1 MRRKKVHQFKRQV
14 VLFRSSKAC
23 SWLAIFS
30 LIFSSALTL
39 THHHGG
45 DECGCGSHQHSASV
59 VAGLGSLPTGD
70 CDCTSCEEPSN
81 SQHEHE
87 HDEDSCSICRMVFE
101 HAVQTIAFDI
111 IESNEPSCDI
121 VAILFFALIQSTESG
136 YLTRGPPATFA

>member
-14 VLFRSSKAC
+14 VLFRSSRAC

-45 DECGCGSHQHSASV
+45 GQCGCGTHQHSASA
-59 VAGLGSLPTGD
+59 VAGLESLPTGD
-70 CDCTSCEEPSN
+70 CDCSSCEEPSN
-81 SQHEHE
+81 GQQE

-101 HAVQTIAFDI
+101 HAVQIIEFDM
-111 IESNEPSCDI
+111 IESNELSCDI
-121 VAILFFALIQSTESG
+121 VAILFVTPIQSTASG
-136 YLTRGPPATFA
+136 YLTRGPPSTFA